1 MAHLKTIRLGKTYN
15 DGNYESTRI
24 DIEVD
29 LYEGEDANGVFE
41 DMLDQIDTLRRTQ
54 SRQQRK

>member
-1 MAHLKTIRLGKTYN
+1 MAHLKTLRLGKTYN

-29 LYEGEDANGVFE
+29 LCEGEAAEDVFE
-41 DMLDQIDTLRRTQ
+41 DMLDQIDTLRRKQ
-54 SRQQRK
+54 SRQKRK